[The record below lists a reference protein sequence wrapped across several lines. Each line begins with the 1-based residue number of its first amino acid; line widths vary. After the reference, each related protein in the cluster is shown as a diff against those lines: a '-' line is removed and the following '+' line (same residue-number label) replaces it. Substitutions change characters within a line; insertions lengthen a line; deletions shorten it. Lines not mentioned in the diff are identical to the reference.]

1 MWKLQRLRKVRVC
14 IIVRIMVCTRGLI
27 RFNLNFAS
35 FSGTS
40 LATFVRSQKRNVES
54 DGSNAL
60 LKNRDTGKDTL
71 YSVSGWKI
79 GDN

>member
-14 IIVRIMVCTRGLI
+14 IIVRIMVCTCGLI
-27 RFNLNFAS
+27 QFNLNFAS
-35 FSGTS
+35 FSGTF

-60 LKNRDTGKDTL
+60 LNNRDTGKDTL

-79 GDN
+79 GGN